1 MKAKTK
7 IRIRGDLFLGKRIP
21 VGTPGVILRKQ
32 PGGPL
37 YWVLLDGDRKV
48 YTLAPAEF
56 TIS

>member
-1 MKAKTK
+1 MKEKN
-7 IRIRGDLFLGKRIP
+7 RIRTIADLFLGKWIP
-21 VGTPGVILRKQ
+21 VGTPGVILQKK

-37 YWVLLDGDRKV
+37 YWVLLNGDRKV